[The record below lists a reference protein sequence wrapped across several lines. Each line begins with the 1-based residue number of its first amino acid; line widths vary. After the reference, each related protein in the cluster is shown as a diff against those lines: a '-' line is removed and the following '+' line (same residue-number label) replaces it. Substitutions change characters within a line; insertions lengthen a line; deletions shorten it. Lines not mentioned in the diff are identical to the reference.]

1 MFAERFVLSDIVK
14 HFTLTN
20 VEQNRN
26 KIAENHENRWNR
38 RIRWNRLSTTVNNNI
53 HLHQYYHSVTVIV
66 GSVDSGNSGNS
77 SSCSND
83 KHSKSTRS
91 NSSTNIATNYK
102 TNYNN

>member
-38 RIRWNRLSTTVNNNI
+38 RIRWNRLSITVINNI
-53 HLHQYYHSVTVIV
+53 YLHQYYHSVTVIV
-66 GSVDSGNSGNS
+66 GSVDSGNS
-77 SSCSND
+77 
-83 KHSKSTRS
+83 S
-91 NSSTNIATNYK
+91 NSSRMIVIVAVVVMINIARVQEVIVALM
-102 TNYNN
+102 

>member
-66 GSVDSGNSGNS
+66 GSVDSGNS
-77 SSCSND
+77 
-83 KHSKSTRS
+83 S
-91 NSSTNIATNYK
+91 NSNRMIVIVAIVVMINIARVQEVIVALI
-102 TNYNN
+102 